1 MILVE
6 SSTVKGFEKNQ
17 DNLIVEFNNGSRY
30 EYLNVPDKL
39 IEEFNNAPS
48 KGRFLNAYI
57 KNKFLVKKLILDI
70 SI

>member
-57 KNKFLVKKLILDI
+57 KNKFLVKKLI
-70 SI
+70 

>member
-57 KNKFLVKKLILDI
+57 KNKFLVKKLV
-70 SI
+70 

>member
-39 IEEFNNAPS
+39 IEEFTNAPS

-57 KNKFLVKKLILDI
+57 KNKFLVKKLI
-70 SI
+70 